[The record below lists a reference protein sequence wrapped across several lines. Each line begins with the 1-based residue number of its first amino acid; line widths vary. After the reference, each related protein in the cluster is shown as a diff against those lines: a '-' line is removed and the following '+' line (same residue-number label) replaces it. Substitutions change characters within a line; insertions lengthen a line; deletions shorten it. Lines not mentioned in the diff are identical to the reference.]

1 MRVKDNVKLRL
12 RETKEQKN
20 RLLIEQKIVQDRFSF
35 IFESFGGI
43 SNVKNLNQKEKDKLF
58 RSFFTECHRLQNTN
72 LINEQFDFL
81 GILKNIFGNL
91 GTSALEGIVI
101 EPLVNT
107 ILSKLGLGGFFKDFL
122 TSFISTNPQ
131 RVLEATRDCK
141 SLTRLV
147 SEAVAEASVMML
159 ERNAGLSA
167 PGYAVIRNALGKT
180 LKGSQFV
187 SELETN
193 FADHICNMFD
203 SILKNAKG
211 VLSKIGSDQSAEKQL

>member
-43 SNVKNLNQKEKDKLF
+43 SNVKNLNQKQKDKLF
-58 RSFFTECHRLQNTN
+58 RSFLSECHRLQNTN

-81 GILKNIFGNL
+81 GVLKNIFGNL
-91 GTSALEGIVI
+91 GTSALEGLVI

-107 ILSKLGLGGFFKDFL
+107 ILAKLGLGGFFKDFL

-131 RVLEATRDCK
+131 RIFEATKSCQ

-180 LKGSQFV
+180 LKGSQFIG
-187 SELETN
+187 ELETN
-193 FADHICNMFD
+193 FADHICNIFD
-203 SILKNAKG
+203 NIMKNAKD
-211 VLSKIGSDQSAEKQL
+211 VLSKIGTDQSTEK

>member
-12 RETKEQKN
+12 RETKERKN
-20 RLLIEQKIVQDRFSF
+20 KLLIEHEIVQDRFSF

-43 SNVKNLNQKEKDKLF
+43 SNVKNLNQKEKEKLF
-58 RSFFTECHRLQNTN
+58 RSFFIECHRLQKSN
-72 LINEQFDFL
+72 LLTEQLDFM
-81 GILKNIFGNL
+81 GIFKNIFGNL
-91 GTSALEGIVI
+91 GYGALEGVII

-131 RVLEATRDCK
+131 RILEATKDCR
-141 SLTRLV
+141 SLTKLV

-159 ERNAGLSA
+159 ERNAGLSE

-193 FADHICNMFD
+193 FADHICSMFD

-211 VLSKIGSDQSAEKQL
+211 VLSKIGSDQPTEK